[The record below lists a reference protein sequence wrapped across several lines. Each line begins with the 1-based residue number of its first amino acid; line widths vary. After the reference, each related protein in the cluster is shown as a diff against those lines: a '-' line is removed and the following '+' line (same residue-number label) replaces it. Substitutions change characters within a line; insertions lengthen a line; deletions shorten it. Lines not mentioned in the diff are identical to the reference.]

1 MRVKGQYMMLFSI
14 VSAILIL
21 GYFSYNSFVTSIPSR
36 DCINESLYSLASH
49 NVYANCSTLQVL
61 FANTLNDFGFIY
73 CEKYNFTYLLCTFQ
87 NCSSLLLN
95 ASVNTLHFSISTDYK
110 QYYVPWNETCSL
122 SVNYSSF
129 AKTKNYSCDE
139 PFFIYFY
146 EKEKLKYVS

>member
-1 MRVKGQYMMLFSI
+1 M

-21 GYFSYNSFVTSIPSR
+21 GYFSYNSYFTHIPGR
-36 DCINESLYSLASH
+36 DCINESLYGLASH
-49 NVYANCSTLQVL
+49 NVYANCSTLRFL
-61 FANTLNDFGFIY
+61 FANKLNDFGFIY

-87 NCSSLLLN
+87 NCSILLYD
-95 ASVNTLHFSISTDYK
+95 ASVNTIHLSVLTDYK

-129 AKTKNYSCDE
+129 AKIKNYSCDE